1 MKKVK
6 IIGVGCGGG
15 NIVNHLSESKL
26 NDVSLAVCD
35 LDASVVERTKAGT
48 ALQLGTDGLGT
59 GSNPD
64 IGRAEAERKIADIRA
79 LLSDKPQM
87 AFVVSCFGGGCGTGV
102 APVIARESKSMGITT
117 IGIAT
122 LPFEFEGNLRYECAL
137 DGIREMAKNTDA
149 MFLLNNQYVF
159 RQHWELPMNE
169 AFTKA
174 DELMGNVIKCIASFT
189 ETPER
194 PKKKMRLRDVWRR
207 IVRRNTQRGIG
218 IDS

>member
-35 LDASVVERTKAGT
+35 LDSSVIERTKAST
-48 ALQLGTDGLGT
+48 ALQLGADGLGT

-79 LLSDKPQM
+79 LLSDKPQL
-87 AFVVSCFGGGCGTGV
+87 AFVVSCFGGGCGTGA

-122 LPFEFEGNLRYECAL
+122 LPFEFEGKLKYECAL

-169 AFTKA
+169 AFTTA
-174 DELMGNVIKCIASFT
+174 EELIGNVIKSIVSFA
-189 ETPER
+189 EAPER

-207 IVRRNTQRGIG
+207 IMRK
-218 IDS
+218 

>member
-1 MKKVK
+1 MTMKSIR

-15 NIVNHLSESKL
+15 NIVKHLSESEL

-35 LDASVVERTKAGT
+35 LDGSVVEHTKANV

-59 GSNPD
+59 GSNPTL
-64 IGRAEAERKIADIRA
+64 GRAEAEKKVADIRA

-122 LPFEFEGNLRYECAL
+122 LPFEFEGNARKECAL

-174 DELMGNVIKCIASFT
+174 DELIGNVIKSIVSFT
-189 ETPER
+189 ATPER
-194 PKKKMRLRDVWRR
+194 PKKKVRLRDVWRR
-207 IVRRNTQRGIG
+207 ITGRN
-218 IDS
+218 S

>member
-1 MKKVK
+1 MRTIK

-35 LDASVVERTKAGT
+35 SDGSVVERTKANV

-59 GSNPD
+59 GSNPAV
-64 IGRAEAERKIADIRA
+64 GRAEAEKKVADIRA
-79 LLSDKPQM
+79 LLRDKPQM
-87 AFVVSCFGGGCGTGV
+87 TFVVSCFGGGCGTGV

-122 LPFEFEGNLRYECAL
+122 LPFEFEGKIRYECAL

-159 RQHWELPMNE
+159 REHWELPMNE

-174 DELMGNVIKCIASFT
+174 DELIGNVIKSIVSFT
-189 ETPER
+189 ETPEI
-194 PKKKMRLRDVWRR
+194 PKKKMRLREIWRR
-207 IVRRNTQRGIG
+207 IVRIN
-218 IDS
+218 S